1 MVSNMVSSMG
11 LSYNVSFIVCEL
23 IVVTTAKIPNEI
35 DNAPSLFLI
44 IERKFI
50 TTRYYRIFSFSIGV

>member
-23 IVVTTAKIPNEI
+23 IVVTTANIPNEI

-44 IERKFI
+44 MERKFI
-50 TTRYYRIFSFSIGV
+50 ITRYYRIFSFSIGV